1 MLSCVYG
8 SHYSHNR
15 TQFWDH
21 LMEIGANFSGAWLCL
36 GDFNMILGQSEKSGG
51 LPYACSSRDFFRD
64 FLNTFGMV
72 DLGFSG
78 NPYTWSNH
86 REGHH
91 QIKPRLD
98 RGFASTSWFSLF
110 PSFAL
115 RHLPDDSSDHN
126 PLLLDTSM
134 GQNSLP
140 HPFHFEELWIHHLKC
155 LSVVMA
161 GWDVLDLSSP
171 AFILVRKLKS
181 NKMAL
186 KTWNSLSFGNI

>member
-8 SHYSHNR
+8 SPYSHNR

-51 LPYACSSRDFFRD
+51 LPYACSFRYFFRD

-86 REGHH
+86 REGRH
-91 QIKPRLD
+91 QNKTTTVSRCCI
-98 RGFASTSWFSLF
+98 
-110 PSFAL
+110 
-115 RHLPDDSSDHN
+115 HL
-126 PLLLDTSM
+126 M
-134 GQNSLP
+134 
-140 HPFHFEELWIHHLKC
+140 
-155 LSVVMA
+155 
-161 GWDVLDLSSP
+161 VL
-171 AFILVRKLKS
+171 
-181 NKMAL
+181 
-186 KTWNSLSFGNI
+186 SLSFFCSSSSPG